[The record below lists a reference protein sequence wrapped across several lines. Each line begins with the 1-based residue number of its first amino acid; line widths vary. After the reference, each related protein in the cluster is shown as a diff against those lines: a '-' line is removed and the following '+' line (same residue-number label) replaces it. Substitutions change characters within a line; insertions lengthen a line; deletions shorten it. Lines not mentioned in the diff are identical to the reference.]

1 MMDAIRQ
8 ISISEVM
15 LLFILI
21 FVLPLLTLMT
31 LRLRKYEA
39 AFGELP
45 GAKKNGGKAAPEA
58 APAAAP
64 ASAPAVEAVPDNVY
78 PYKVKAFLSP
88 SDHACLEAMREALGD
103 EVDVFPKVALW
114 ELVESTDKAPGY
126 LQRLHDKDYDFLVC
140 DRRTGQP
147 LTAVMYNAGKGRPAG
162 RIDEIR
168 KICKAASAHLVFID
182 QAAEYDADSLKKALG
197 LPDLDI

>member
-8 ISISEVM
+8 ISISEVA
-15 LLFILI
+15 LLFILL
-21 FVLPLLTLMT
+21 FVLPLLAL
-31 LRLRKYEA
+31 LVRRLRAYEA
-39 AFGELP
+39 LFGDLP
-45 GAKKNGGKAAPEA
+45 DEKKKEKKKAAAAAP
-58 APAAAP
+58 APAAA
-64 ASAPAVEAVPDNVY
+64 ASTEDAVPGNVY
-78 PYKVKAFLSP
+78 PYRAKAFLSP

-126 LQRLHDKDYDFLVC
+126 LNRLHDKDYDFLVC

-168 KICKAASAHLVFID
+168 KICKAAGANVVFID
-182 QAAEYDADSLKKALG
+182 QKAEYDADSLKEALG